1 MVSFQCESCGDVLTK
16 KKLDPHRNRCR
27 GATFTCIDCMVHFYG
42 TDYRSHTS
50 CMTEDQKYQGA
61 LYKNKKAKTTANSTP
76 SAQKDMAHAAY
87 VEDVVD
93 HEGWGGASAAPPHA
107 PSPPP
112 ANGGV
117 NVFDYQVNATPSAS
131 TIALPQVVA
140 PPEPTVES
148 TELVRYEPKRAT
160 DEDID
165 ADMMADDE
173 GLVQYGSG
181 PVPVGSNVFETP
193 APKKDRK
200 KADKEVKKDKKRKR
214 LHVDTNDLDMPDA
227 DADAPVAH
235 SGLTGGLNRM
245 MASRPNAFPP
255 SPDYSGSGGEVVEHP
270 ATPLKKSKHSKHHHK
285 SSRPESGIF
294 NGITSLLTNGNAKS
308 TTKSK
313 KRKHASTSPTTKKR
327 HSHHGKH
334 LEGSTEVKMLEYTG
348 ESKENRE
355 DKAESGAVVVF
366 KPRADLFLSLINK
379 GPESDRGYS
388 VHRALKRFHRERS
401 DTGHALG
408 KSQEEKE
415 LFRSLRVRRND
426 RGEIVLFCISESD

>member
-50 CMTEDQKYQGA
+50 CMTEEQKYQGA
-61 LYKNKKAKTTANSTP
+61 LYKNKKAKTGPNNTP
-76 SAQKDMAHAAY
+76 SAQQDMAHAAY
-87 VEDVVD
+87 VEEVVD
-93 HEGWGGASAAPPHA
+93 HEGWGAPPHA

-131 TIALPQVVA
+131 TVALPQTA
-140 PPEPTVES
+140 ALPQQTVES
-148 TELVRYEPKRAT
+148 TELVRYEHKAN
-160 DEDID
+160 DGVD

-173 GLVQYGSG
+173 AMVQYGSG
-181 PVPVGSNVFETP
+181 PVPVGSNAYETP
-193 APKKDRK
+193 APKRERK
-200 KADKEVKKDKKRKR
+200 KGDKEVKKDKKRKR

-227 DADAPVAH
+227 DANADADADAPVLH

-245 MASRPNAFPP
+245 MSSRPHAFPP
-255 SPDYSGSGGEVVEHP
+255 SPDYSGSGGEVVENP
-270 ATPLKKSKHSKHHHK
+270 ATPLKKSKHSKHHK
-285 SSRPESGIF
+285 SSRPESGILS
-294 NGITSLLTNGNAKS
+294 GITSMLTSGHAKP

-313 KRKHASTSPTTKKR
+313 KRKHASTSPTTTKKR
-327 HSHHGKH
+327 HSHHSKR
-334 LEGSTEVKMLEYTG
+334 LEGAKEVKMLEYKDEAG
-348 ESKENRE
+348 GAK
-355 DKAESGAVVVF
+355 DESGAMVVF

-379 GPESDRGYS
+379 GADSERGCS

-401 DTGHALG
+401 DTGHALA
-408 KSQEEKE
+408 KPLEEKE
-415 LFRSLRVRRND
+415 LFRSLRMRRND
-426 RGEIVLFCISESD
+426 RGEIVLFCVPESD